1 MLAPRAA
8 TDTYSVRAV
17 QPRRAGKSKAGGRLA
32 AGTDLR
38 SADMGL
44 ALLVLPLS
52 LLVPVPHVVQHVSV
66 AHGVSHQQ
74 LAVQSDAALVFP
86 TSSNLAAGFQA
97 IEVRSGPGTNEADTW
112 KERIG

>member
-1 MLAPRAA
+1 
-8 TDTYSVRAV
+8 
-17 QPRRAGKSKAGGRLA
+17 
-32 AGTDLR
+32 
-38 SADMGL
+38 MGL